1 VEVNSI
7 SWRLK
12 DNLYWQGDS
21 MAVAGFDKEAFIRA
35 LEEDKEFR
43 YAVMGLLGFREILER
58 LTKLEERLA
67 KLEERFARLEEEFK
81 KLYERQLK
89 LEERQQKLE
98 ERQQRLEERFAE
110 LERRFIELEKRF
122 VELEKRFV
130 ELAERQQKLEER
142 LARLEERFARLEER
156 FAKLEERQ
164 QKLEERIIKLE
175 ERQQRLE
182 EELRNTRRVVIA
194 IAHRF
199 GVISEKAFRHAMRYV
214 VEEVFGVA
222 RVEKWVYRDREGFV
236 YGYPS
241 IIEVDLIVRDKEHVL
256 VEVKSRVS
264 KADIAELYK
273 IGKLYERIEGVKPR
287 LAIVSGLV
295 DPEVRETSARLG
307 IEIIPIAE
315 E

>member
-1 VEVNSI
+1 
-7 SWRLK
+7 
-12 DNLYWQGDS
+12 

-58 LTKLEERLA
+58 LTKLEERLV

-98 ERQQRLEERFAE
+98 ERQQ
-110 LERRFIELEKRF
+110 
-122 VELEKRFV
+122 
-130 ELAERQQKLEER
+130 
-142 LARLEERFARLEER
+142 RLEERFARLEER

>member
-1 VEVNSI
+1 
-7 SWRLK
+7 
-12 DNLYWQGDS
+12 
-21 MAVAGFDKEAFIRA
+21 MAVGFDKEAFLRA
-35 LEEDKEFR
+35 LEEDSEFR

-58 LTKLEERLA
+58 IVKLEERLVR
-67 KLEERFARLEEEFK
+67 LEERFARLEEEFK

-98 ERQQRLEERFAE
+98 ERFAE
-110 LERRFIELEKRF
+110 LERRFLELEKRF
-122 VELEKRFV
+122 A

-142 LARLEERFARLEER
+142 LARLEERFVRLEER
-156 FAKLEERQ
+156 FARLEERQ
-164 QKLEERIIKLE
+164 QKLE

-241 IIEVDLIVRDKEHVL
+241 IVEVDLIVRDKEHIL

-264 KADIAELYK
+264 KADIAELYR
-273 IGKLYERIEGVKPR
+273 IGKLYEKVEGVKPR
-287 LAIVSGLV
+287 LAIIGGLV
-295 DPEVRETSARLG
+295 DPEVHEVAARLG
-307 IEIIPIAE
+307 IRIIPVAE

>member
-1 VEVNSI
+1 
-7 SWRLK
+7 
-12 DNLYWQGDS
+12 
-21 MAVAGFDKEAFIRA
+21 MAVGFDKEAFLRA
-35 LEEDKEFR
+35 LEEDSEFR

-58 LTKLEERLA
+58 IVKLEERLVR
-67 KLEERFARLEEEFK
+67 LEERFARLEEEFK

-98 ERQQRLEERFAE
+98 ERFAE
-110 LERRFIELEKRF
+110 LERRFLELEKRF
-122 VELEKRFV
+122 A

-156 FAKLEERQ
+156 Q
-164 QKLEERIIKLE
+164 QKLE

-241 IIEVDLIVRDKEHVL
+241 IVEVDLIVRDKEHIL

-264 KADIAELYK
+264 KADIAELYR
-273 IGKLYERIEGVKPR
+273 IGKLYEKVEGVKPR
-287 LAIVSGLV
+287 LAIIGGLV
-295 DPEVRETSARLG
+295 DPEVHEVAARLG
-307 IEIIPIAE
+307 IRIIPVAE